1 MSPRSRSL
9 RVVNEQI
16 QPDESADDR
25 LAQIVAEFQKAVQD
39 RSNGVLGK
47 VKLQSK
53 RQSFPI
59 ISALAKN
66 IGYARCYLI
75 AESAHVVPPIGA
87 QGLNMSLADI
97 RWLYDRSDDLM
108 SKNISTQYEASR
120 RPDMAQRRQGIDA
133 LNRAAMAKAQSFRDL
148 RLQGLKLLH
157 GMKPIRQGLRKARAP
172 VL

>member
-1 MSPRSRSL
+1 MRLTIRAGPLSNIDRDGVGTGWPHSVSSTRIP
-9 RVVNEQI
+9 NED
-16 QPDESADDR
+16 PTRRDPFLVR
-25 LAQIVAEFQKAVQD
+25 F
-39 RSNGVLGK
+39 
-47 VKLQSK
+47 
-53 RQSFPI
+53 
-59 ISALAKN
+59 
-66 IGYARCYLI
+66 
-75 AESAHVVPPIGA
+75 VPPIGA

-157 GMKPIRQGLRKARAP
+157 GMKPIRQGLMRKG
-172 VL
+172 LGL